1 MSSAMELRVK
11 RRVAHAHLPT
21 RTSDGAAGYDLY
33 SCEDT
38 LVPSRGKAIV
48 KTGISIALPDG
59 CYGRIAPRS
68 GLAAKHHIDIGAGVV
83 DKDYRGEVGVV
94 MFNLANSDYPVKQ
107 GDRVAQLVL
116 ERIFTPPVVEVE
128 DLDSTERGEGGFGS
142 TGYHSN
148 DNGTHSNGTN
158 NLDKPNNKR
167 THEHL
172 EDDKKVNVTG
182 S

>member
-1 MSSAMELRVK
+1 MSGDMELRVK
-11 RRVAHAHLPT
+11 RRVAHAHLPS
-21 RTSDGAAGYDLY
+21 RTSEGAAGYDLY
-33 SCEDT
+33 SCEDS
-38 LVPSRGKAIV
+38 VIPAQGKAIV
-48 KTGISIALPDG
+48 KTGISVALPDG

-68 GLAAKHHIDIGAGVV
+68 GLAARHHIDIGAGVI

-94 MFNLANSDYPVKQ
+94 MFNHANTDYSVKK

-116 ERIFTPPVVEVE
+116 ERIFTPPVVEVD
-128 DLDSTERGEGGFGS
+128 DLDSTVRGEGGFGS

-158 NLDKPNNKR
+158 NFDKQNNKR
-167 THEHL
+167 THESMV
-172 EDDKKVNVTG
+172 EDKVNVTG